1 MYYNPSCCIIFEH
14 GTSFKSKKICKIW
27 ELIFKLLTVRQPFY
41 FFKSKLF
48 LVTLIIIDYH
58 KFTYTLLIHI
68 LFLWGHVFLK
78 DWESMVQE
86 LFVFI
91 QILQKRL
98 WSVNLFITERGNQ
111 KKRLWYVNL
120 FIIERGNQKK
130 RRWSVNLFITERGNQ
145 KRRWSVNLF
154 ITERGNQKRRWS
166 VNLFITERGNQKK
179 RWSVNLFITE
189 RGNQIKRRLC
199 SYRLWHAMKLLLI
212 GRLNGEVNYLFVC
225 LLVFNATFNNISV
238 ISWRKPENHRKPSTC
253 RKSLTN
259 FIT

>member
-111 KKRLWYVNL
+111 
-120 FIIERGNQKK
+120 
-130 RRWSVNLFITERGNQ
+130 
-145 KRRWSVNLF
+145 
-154 ITERGNQKRRWS
+154 
-166 VNLFITERGNQKK
+166 
-179 RWSVNLFITE
+179 
-189 RGNQIKRRLC
+189 IKRRLC

-225 LLVFNATFNNISV
+225 LLVFNATFNNNSV

>member
-145 KRRWSVNLF
+145 K
-154 ITERGNQKRRWS
+154 
-166 VNLFITERGNQKK
+166 
-179 RWSVNLFITE
+179 
-189 RGNQIKRRLC
+189 KRRLC

-212 GRLNGEVNYLFVC
+212 GRLNGEVDYLFVC
-225 LLVFNATFNNISV
+225 WLVFNATFNNISV
-238 ISWRKPENHRKPSTC
+238 ISWRK
-253 RKSLTN
+253 SLTN